1 MDKLRAIGKN
11 IKFLRESRGF
21 SQETLGLKAGFHRTY
36 IGAIERGERNITI
49 TNLCQLASAL
59 RVNPSVLLLDDS
71 FDWETSKK
79 L

>member
-21 SQETLGLKAGFHRTY
+21 SQETLGLEAGFHRTY
-36 IGAIERGERNITI
+36 IGAVERGERNLTI

-59 RVNPSVLLLDDS
+59 HVNPSVLLLDDS
-71 FDWETSKK
+71 FNWENSKK
-79 L
+79 